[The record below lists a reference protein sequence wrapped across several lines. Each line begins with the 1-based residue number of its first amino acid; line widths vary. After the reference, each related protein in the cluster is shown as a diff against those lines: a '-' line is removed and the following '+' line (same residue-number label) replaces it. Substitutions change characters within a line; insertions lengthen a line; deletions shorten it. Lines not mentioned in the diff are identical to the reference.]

1 MAIKLDKCVIMMTP
15 KCGSS
20 WILRS
25 LIESRIELDAIG
37 GGGDGNI
44 YGTGLYLLEGEK
56 DRRGSI
62 IIDEHRLQYNSTRIH
77 SRLNN
82 TGIGDLFTIG
92 LVRNP
97 LSWLQSYWSY
107 RMTDGWLRS
116 ALDKQCQSSNFHDFI
131 ENVLS
136 KCPGIVTETF
146 NDYVGSPGDV
156 SYICKQESLAD
167 DLKLAFQIAGQKCDD
182 DFFIKRRVNKRMHDS
197 GYTAKLAR
205 GVIEAE
211 WESMTRFGYIGV

>member
-44 YGTGLYLLEGEK
+44 YGTGLYL
-56 DRRGSI
+56 
-62 IIDEHRLQYNSTRIH
+62 DEHQSQPQLNTTRIH
-77 SRLNN
+77 SRLDN
-82 TGIGDLFTIG
+82 TDTGDLFTIG

-107 RMTDGWLRS
+107 RMTRGWLRS

-156 SYICKQESLAD
+156 SYICKQESLED
-167 DLKLAFQIAGQKCDD
+167 DLKLAFQIAGQKYDD